1 MIPDFPDDIRIRLA
15 TLNFFLLHP
24 DVAKSLPCWL
34 SQFSFSKLRQ
44 PTGQRQSNIRTQ
56 QKSFNCYEESLV
68 SSNLNSNLLRFH
80 CAHPTV
86 LTYLIYINTYLCF
99 KMHTH
104 TIVAFRKCSD
114 WRNGTI
120 GANHTSFSRQAIFLL
135 AERLQ

>member
-1 MIPDFPDDIRIRLA
+1 MNSNLMISGFPHNIRLA
-15 TLNFFLLHP
+15 VLNFFCCVLTLLCLCP
-24 DVAKSLPCWL
+24 VGCLSLEKLNWDSQQSRDLATSLCNKKKSIVPILFL
-34 SQFSFSKLRQ
+34 Y
-44 PTGQRQSNIRTQ
+44 
-56 QKSFNCYEESLV
+56 YEESLV

-120 GANHTSFSRQAIFLL
+120 GANHTSFW
-135 AERLQ
+135 